1 MYQPR
6 VKYVNI
12 LQFDKQNDAVLKAS
26 ADALNAICLA
36 GAGAMLAERRAQA
49 TGADSDEGGRG

>member
-6 VKYVNI
+6 VKLGNTVEV
-12 LQFDKQNDAVLKAS
+12 DKQNDAVLKAS

-36 GAGAMLAERRAQA
+36 GAGAMLAEKRAQA
-49 TGADSDEGGRG
+49 TAVSDEGGRG